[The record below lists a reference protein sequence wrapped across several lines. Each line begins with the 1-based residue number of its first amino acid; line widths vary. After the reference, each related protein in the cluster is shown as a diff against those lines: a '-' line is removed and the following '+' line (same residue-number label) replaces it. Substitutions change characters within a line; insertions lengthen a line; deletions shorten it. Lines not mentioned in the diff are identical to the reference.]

1 MTFPMVSRRR
11 RAVPLAVVV
20 LAAVAAALLTVTTS
34 SESAHASPADHEH
47 GNSQF
52 LPLPS
57 SAQVSFHDQMRK
69 LWEDHLT
76 WTRLA
81 IVTFADG
88 SKGFSATA
96 TRLLQTRLTSVTQLR
111 LSMEQPLVTSYP
123 RCCTT
128 TSRSLSKFSKQ
139 LRPVI
144 RLPSPRRRRA
154 GRATPTTSPTS

>member
-1 MTFPMVSRRR
+1 MTFPMVSRPR
-11 RAVPLAVVV
+11 RAVPLALVV

-52 LPLPS
+52 VPLRT

-69 LWEDHLT
+69 LWEDHVT

-88 SKGFSATA
+88 SKGLS
-96 TRLLQTRLTSVTQLR
+96 QLG
-111 LSMEQPLVTSYP
+111 
-123 RCCTT
+123 
-128 TSRSLSKFSKQ
+128 
-139 LRPVI
+139 RP
-144 RLPSPRRRRA
+144 
-154 GRATPTTSPTS
+154 T